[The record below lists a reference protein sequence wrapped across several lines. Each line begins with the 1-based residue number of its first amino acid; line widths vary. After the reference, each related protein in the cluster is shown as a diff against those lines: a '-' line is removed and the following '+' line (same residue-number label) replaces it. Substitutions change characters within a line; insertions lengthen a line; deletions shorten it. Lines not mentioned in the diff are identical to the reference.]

1 MSRRVLHRFF
11 PAGTWAIGNVS
22 PVSRL
27 GVKALSSFS
36 IDVEEIPNTPEVA
49 SWMSR
54 VTSNGGTVSISD
66 KNAVNIFVSSIS
78 SLGLNDSNSRI
89 NLFAGN
95 DLQSALVPIF
105 RGGGPDVDTGFNLV
119 SGDYSR
125 TTGITGNGSNKYLD
139 TGVVPSSFG
148 IGGYRHV
155 GVYVRTAPAANGWPI
170 GAINTNNG
178 FEHCGMSYEPTNSYV
193 LGFNTLAGVG
203 NRAQASL
210 PATRLTMVN
219 SHNNLSGTNT
229 YLWTYNG
236 SSFTT
241 GGVAGYSSNPAW
253 TRSLF
258 VFGFN
263 NLGTASGFYQAPLGG
278 YTVGPALSN
287 SLSVPSGNGVD
298 TYYSAWQTV
307 MTAFGR
313 NV

>member
-1 MSRRVLHRFF
+1 MM
-11 PAGTWAIGNVS
+11 
-22 PVSRL
+22 L
-27 GVKALSSFS
+27 GFGL
-36 IDVEEIPNTPEVA
+36 PGMGGYPPEVA
-49 SWMSR
+49 PWMAR
-54 VTSNGGTVSISD
+54 VTANGGSVSASD
-66 KNAVNIFVSSIS
+66 IAAIQVFLAAAQSI
-78 SLGLNDSNSRI
+78 GLNDANSRV

-95 DLQSALVPIF
+95 NLQAALVPIF

-148 IGGYRHV
+148 TGGYRHV
-155 GVYVRTAPAANGWPI
+155 GVYVRTAPASNGWPI

-178 FEHCGMSYEPTNSYV
+178 LEHCGMSYEPTNSYV
-193 LGFNTLAGVG
+193 LGFNTLASVG

-210 PATRLTMVN
+210 PATRLTVVN
-219 SHNNLSGTNT
+219 SFNRVSGTNT
-229 YLWTYNG
+229 YIWTYNG
-236 SSFTT
+236 SSFTN

-258 VFGFN
+258 VLGFN
-263 NLGTASGFYQAPLGG
+263 NLGTASGFYPAPLGG
-278 YTVGPALSN
+278 YTIGPALS
-287 SLSVPSGNGVD
+287 SGLSVPSGTGASD
-298 TYYSAWQTV
+298 YYSAWQTL